1 MAFATQLFFDPNC
14 ETRIRRLCTMLREAG
29 IVGTV
34 LTEDVKARPHITL
47 HICERADEARLKQ
60 ACRKVASQFNAMPLS
75 FASLGIFPGA
85 LSVVFMAPVITEDLL
100 QIHRCIY
107 GDEHEWAGGS
117 WNLYSPPRWVP
128 HCTLVN
134 RADKDS
140 VKDIVEMMGEVSFPI
155 SGELVELGVAE
166 FREGRVVRN
175 MFNFALQ

>member
-1 MAFATQLFFDPNC
+1 MAYATQLFFDPTC
-14 ETRIRRLCTMLREAG
+14 ETRVRRLCTMLREAG
-29 IVGTV
+29 INGSV

-47 HICERADEARLKQ
+47 HISERVDEDRMRQ
-60 ACRKVASQFNAMPLS
+60 ACRRTASQFSAMPVS

-85 LSVVFMAPVITEDLL
+85 LSVVFLAPVITEDLL
-100 QIHRCIY
+100 QMHRY
-107 GDEHEWAGGS
+107 VHAEEREWASGS
-117 WNLYSPPRWVP
+117 WNLYTPPRWVP

-140 VKDIVEMMGEVSFPI
+140 VKDIVETVSEISFPI

-175 MFNFALQ
+175 MFSFALQ